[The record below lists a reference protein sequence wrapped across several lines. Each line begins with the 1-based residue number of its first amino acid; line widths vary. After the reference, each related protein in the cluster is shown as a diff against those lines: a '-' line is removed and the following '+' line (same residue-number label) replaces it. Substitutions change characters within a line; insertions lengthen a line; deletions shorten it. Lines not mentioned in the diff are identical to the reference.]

1 VRALVKSDFTSEGR
15 DCEEDVHLLSSNK
28 GKNSEYQ
35 FFCYSDSF
43 PSWHMV
49 AILTIMQLLCNVQ
62 LIQRGDLL
70 KVPPAAKVPADGI
83 AVCGASP
90 VNKSMITG
98 ESSPAANKMGDSVID
113 GTLNMNGVMHIQAMR
128 VGRNTA
134 LAQIINLVEAAQMTK
149 APIQKFADCVCSYN
163 NFLA

>member
-1 VRALVKSDFTSEGR
+1 MKKMFTFYHLTKGR
-15 DCEEDVHLLSSNK
+15 TQSISF
-28 GKNSEYQ
+28 SAT
-35 FFCYSDSF
+35 SDSF

-49 AILTIMQLLCNVQ
+49 EILTIKQLLCNVQ

-113 GTLNMNGVMHIQAMR
+113 GTLKCEWSHAHTGHE
-128 VGRNTA
+128 GW
-134 LAQIINLVEAAQMTK
+134 K
-149 APIQKFADCVCSYN
+149 
-163 NFLA
+163 

>member
-1 VRALVKSDFTSEGR
+1 
-15 DCEEDVHLLSSNK
+15 
-28 GKNSEYQ
+28 
-35 FFCYSDSF
+35 
-43 PSWHMV
+43 MV
-49 AILTIMQLLCNVQ
+49 EILTIMQLLCNVQ

-149 APIQKFADCVCSYN
+149 APIQKFADCVASIFVPVVVSMAVTT
-163 NFLA
+163 FLADTSLGN